1 MIRYL
6 TDVLGVK
13 QVLLPQL
20 GELQSIESTLEAR
33 PLKILFVYSESLST
47 EAQDLFYKMIAA
59 MKLEKNQIELMSCR
73 QKSLID
79 FEIEILSCQAVVFF
93 TDESLEWKQLAQSK
107 SVFCVQAFG
116 PEYLLKHSQYK
127 KQTWERLQK
136 VMAAIEPFRS

>member
-6 TDVLGVK
+6 NDVLGVK

-20 GELQSIESTLEAR
+20 VVSQLEESSLQVR
-33 PLKILFVYSESLST
+33 PLKILFVCSESLSVD
-47 EAQDLFYKMIAA
+47 AQELFYKMVAA
-59 MKLEKNQIELMSCR
+59 MKLEKNQIELVNCH

-93 TDESLEWKQLAQSK
+93 TDEALDWKQLAQSE
-107 SVFCVQAFG
+107 SFFNVQAFG
-116 PEYLLKHSQYK
+116 PEYLLKNPQYK
-127 KQTWERLQK
+127 KQTWEQLQK